1 MTNNNIKAKRV
12 KKSEFAGV
20 GMWYQ
25 LIGLLLCFTIIGA
38 IVGIPL
44 MLIGSS
50 KAMVYKCSNCMN
62 KIEKDVKVC
71 PICRAYI
78 Q

>member
-1 MTNNNIKAKRV
+1 VSNNKQAKRI

-25 LIGLLLCFTIIGA
+25 LIGVILCFTLIGA
-38 IVGIPL
+38 IIGIPL
-44 MLIGSS
+44 LIVGGR
-50 KAMVYKCSNCMN
+50 KAIVYKCSNCMN
-62 KIEKDVKVC
+62 KIEKDAKMC
-71 PICRAYI
+71 PICRADI

>member
-1 MTNNNIKAKRV
+1 MTNNVKAKRI

-25 LIGLLLCFTIIGA
+25 LIGLLFCLTIIGA
-38 IVGIPL
+38 IIGIPL
-44 MLIGSS
+44 MLIGAK
-50 KAMVYKCSNCMN
+50 KAIVHKCSKCMN
-62 KIEKDVKVC
+62 KTEKAVKVC
-71 PICRAYI
+71 PVCRADI

>member
-1 MTNNNIKAKRV
+1 MTNNVKAKRI

-25 LIGLLLCFTIIGA
+25 LIGLLFCLTIVGA
-38 IVGIPL
+38 IIGIPL
-44 MLIGSS
+44 MLIGAR
-50 KAMVYKCSNCMN
+50 KAIVYKCSNCIN
-62 KIEKDVKVC
+62 KIEKEAKVC
-71 PICRAYI
+71 PVCRASI

>member
-1 MTNNNIKAKRV
+1 MTNNVKAKRI

-25 LIGLLLCFTIIGA
+25 LIGLLFCCTIVGA
-38 IVGIPL
+38 IIGIPL
-44 MLIGSS
+44 MLIGAK
-50 KAMVYKCSNCMN
+50 KAIVYKCSNCMN
-62 KIEKDVKVC
+62 KIEKEAKVC
-71 PICRAYI
+71 PVCRANI